1 MKKCIILVLLCAMV
15 GCARVGDES
24 AVLPDIVETGEN
36 RSVDTL
42 ETSDTVEVSGISAE
56 PTAESIVETA
66 GSSDRLPLRS
76 DEIDLSQFNVITE
89 YEIDDYIY
97 MLADKWSAELKVFIG
112 EYDDTIRFCRI
123 GDHVLIDSSS
133 SYEWGSWDKDYV
145 VMSENSF
152 SVLREIY
159 SMGDV
164 KLFIYD
170 GRLYAYDYWWQN
182 GFIHSFY
189 TVYDLD
195 NERMER
201 PVRRVV

>member
-1 MKKCIILVLLCAMV
+1 MMILSGDYVL
-15 GCARVGDES
+15 
-24 AVLPDIVETGEN
+24 
-36 RSVDTL
+36 
-42 ETSDTVEVSGISAE
+42 
-56 PTAESIVETA
+56 
-66 GSSDRLPLRS
+66 
-76 DEIDLSQFNVITE
+76 TE
-89 YEIDDYIY
+89 
-97 MLADKWSAELKVFIG
+97 
-112 EYDDTIRFCRI
+112 
-123 GDHVLIDSSS
+123 SSS

-159 SMGDV
+159 SMGDA

-195 NERMER
+195 NERMESR
-201 PVRRVV
+201 YAELYDIGIPEGEPTVNSENIIFADFFEVAGDIRSKTDTLFTIRSVENFLSKDPA